1 MRSGVFISAFAAVIL
16 FAFPSTGQSI
26 NEVVAQRQQDM
37 KTMAAAAK
45 TIATMF
51 KSPDT
56 YSPTA
61 FRDAAETITR
71 YSGTRLVADF
81 ATVTAVKGSEAN
93 ELIAAER
100 KRFAQLSN
108 DLERYAE
115 GLADAAS
122 DSPGSMPDEMRMRVA
137 EQVSGGPLAK
147 RPRNESNRAAM
158 SAEHTFHMMLETC
171 TSCHARYRL
180 RD

>member
-1 MRSGVFISAFAAVIL
+1 MRSGVFISAFAAITL
-16 FAFPSTGQSI
+16 FAFQATGQSI
-26 NEVVAQRQQDM
+26 PDVVAQRQQDM
-37 KTMAAAAK
+37 KAMAAAAK

-61 FRDAAETITR
+61 FRDAAEAIER
-71 YSGTRLVADF
+71 HSGRRLVADF
-81 ATVTAVKGSEAN
+81 ATVTSVKGSEAN

-100 KRFAQLSN
+100 ERFAQLSN
-108 DLERYAE
+108 DLQKYAE
-115 GLADAAS
+115 AVADAAA
-122 DSPGSMPDEMRMRVA
+122 DSSGSMPAEMRMRLG

-147 RPRNESNRAAM
+147 RPQNEPNGAAM